1 MALLNLSDSSDD
13 EEESK
18 IASDSAL
25 NVIESFEEDIYG
37 SSIETLLSLNSTNH
51 LEQKVAII
59 DRSILTAIKSYQR
72 SNLISHPS
80 KSISPSQLSQILEH
94 VISSCYL
101 KDKKFSLHLNIVFIM
116 MNLQSPLSQE
126 SGLQR
131 VCQYLSQLYKTLSTP
146 KEP

>member
-59 DRSILTAIKSYQR
+59 DRSILMAIKSYQR

-80 KSISPSQLSQILEH
+80 KSISP
-94 VISSCYL
+94 
-101 KDKKFSLHLNIVFIM
+101 
-116 MNLQSPLSQE
+116 
-126 SGLQR
+126 G
-131 VCQYLSQLYKTLSTP
+131 
-146 KEP
+146 